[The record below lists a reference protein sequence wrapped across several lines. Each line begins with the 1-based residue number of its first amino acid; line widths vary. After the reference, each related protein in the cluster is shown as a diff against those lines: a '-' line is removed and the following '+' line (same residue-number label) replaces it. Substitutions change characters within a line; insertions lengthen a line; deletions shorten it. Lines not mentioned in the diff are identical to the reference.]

1 MAHSIVRMYITRAF
15 WICASVVLVLSLL
28 PPFEMPSTGW
38 DKSNHLLAFS
48 ALAVLGIRAYPAFI
62 VPVILGLLVY
72 GGLIEVLQA
81 LTPYRYAEWFDVLA
95 NAAGLLIGW
104 TVERLL
110 RWYGR

>member
-1 MAHSIVRMYITRAF
+1 
-15 WICASVVLVLSLL
+15 LL
-28 PPFEMPSTGW
+28 
-38 DKSNHLLAFS
+38 L
-48 ALAVLGIRAYPAFI
+48 
-62 VPVILGLLVY
+62 Y

-104 TVERLL
+104 AVERLF